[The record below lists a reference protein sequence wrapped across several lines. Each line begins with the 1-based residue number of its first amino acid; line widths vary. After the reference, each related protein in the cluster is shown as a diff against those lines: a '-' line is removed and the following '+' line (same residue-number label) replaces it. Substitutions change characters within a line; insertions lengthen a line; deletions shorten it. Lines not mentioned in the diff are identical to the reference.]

1 MERDLDFALSRV
13 LFGAMKKSK
22 LVKVT
27 FEPDGN
33 EVFVPA
39 GTLLSKAAAAAG
51 TPVESPCGGIGTCAR
66 CRIIVRGGCE
76 APDAVERARLSRDEL
91 AAGVRLACRTKVI
104 GDAIVDIPDSSRSM
118 VQKILSAGVLRD
130 CAVMSGVSKIYCE
143 LKPPSLNDERAEFE
157 RIADHL
163 IARDIKLRPNLQ
175 VACSLPRVMR
185 QADYRVTAV
194 VYNDELIALEPGD
207 TTARCCGIAYDL
219 GSTTIVG
226 YLMDLT
232 TGEDLAVSA
241 VMNPQMVYGD
251 DLVSRISFATTTPDG
266 ARVLQS
272 AAVDA
277 MNRIAREAARLA
289 GIEPRSIYKATVVGN
304 TCMTHVLLGIDVA
317 SLGQSPYVPA
327 LCADVSVPAREL
339 GLDISPEAAV
349 IVLPNVAG
357 FVGSDLVGVLLAS
370 EWGGNGRTRLAVDI
384 GTNGEMALLH
394 KGKTYACSAAAGPAF
409 EGAGIS
415 CGMRGGPGAIDS
427 VRITDDVKITTIDNK
442 PAIGVCGSG
451 LVDAIAQMLD
461 AGIIDESG
469 RMLLPSEADSLPV
482 ALRKRLIDAQN
493 EVEFVLVD
501 KSRTGNGKSVTI
513 TSSDVRRL
521 QLAKGSIHAAI
532 QTLIRTAGASDDEL
546 DEILLAGAFGNYIR
560 VESAMRIGLIPSVDI
575 DRVKSIGNAAGAGAR
590 LALLCEQEMQ
600 EARKLARTAEHLE
613 LAVSP
618 DYQMELMERMMFP

>member
-1 MERDLDFALSRV
+1 
-13 LFGAMKKSK
+13 MKKHK
-22 LVKVT
+22 LVKVA

-51 TPVESPCGGIGTCAR
+51 IPVESPCGGVGTCAK
-66 CRIIVRGGCE
+66 CRVIVQRGCD
-76 APDAVERARLSRDEL
+76 APDAVERARLSPDDL
-91 AAGVRLACRTKVI
+91 AAGFRLACRAKVI
-104 GDAIVDIPDSSRSM
+104 GDAIVNVPDSSRST

-130 CAVMSGVSKIYCE
+130 CAVMSGVSKAYCE
-143 LKPPSLNDERAEFE
+143 LKPPSLEDERAEFE
-157 RIADHL
+157 RIADYL
-163 IARDIKLRPNLQ
+163 VTRDIRLRPNLR
-175 VACSLPRVMR
+175 VARNLSRVVR

-207 TTARCCGIAYDL
+207 TTAQCCGIAYDL

-251 DLVSRISFATTTPDG
+251 DLVSRISFATTAQDG
-266 ARVLQS
+266 AQVLQ
-272 AAVDA
+272 AAALDA

-289 GIEPRSIYKATVVGN
+289 GVETASIYKATVVGN
-304 TCMTHVLLGIDVA
+304 TCMTHLLLGIDVA

-327 LCADVSVPAREL
+327 LCADVAVPARDL
-339 GLDISPEAAV
+339 GLDVSPEAAV
-349 IVLPNVAG
+349 LVLPNVAG

-370 EWGGNGRTRLAVDI
+370 EWTADGRTRLAVDI
-384 GTNGEMALLH
+384 GTNGEMALMH
-394 KGKTYACSAAAGPAF
+394 KGRTYACSAAAGPAF

-427 VRITDDVKITTIDNK
+427 VRIADDVEITTIDNK
-442 PAIGVCGSG
+442 PPIGVCGSG

-461 AGIIDESG
+461 AGIVDESG
-469 RMLLPSEADSLPV
+469 RMLMPSEADSLP
-482 ALRKRLIDAQN
+482 ASLRKRLIETDN
-493 EVEFVLVD
+493 GVEFVLVG
-501 KSRTGNGKSVTI
+501 KSKTGNGKPVTI
-513 TSSDVRRL
+513 TSGDVRRL

-532 QTLIRTAGASDDEL
+532 QTLIRTAGTIDDEL

-560 VESAMRIGLIPSVDI
+560 VESAMRIGLIPSVGI
-575 DRVKSIGNAAGAGAR
+575 ERVKSIGNAAGAGAR

-600 EARKLARTAEHLE
+600 EARELARSAQHLE

-618 DYQMELMERMMFP
+618 DYQMELMERMMFPPTPCGLP

>member
-1 MERDLDFALSRV
+1 
-13 LFGAMKKSK
+13 MKKSK

-51 TPVESPCGGIGTCAR
+51 MPVESPCGGVGTCAK
-66 CRIIVRGGCE
+66 CRVMVCGACDE
-76 APDAVERARLSRDEL
+76 PDATERKRLGEDDL
-91 AAGVRLACRTKVI
+91 AVGFRLACRANVL
-104 GDAIVDIPDSSRSM
+104 GDTTVTIPESSRSM

-143 LKPPSLNDERAEFE
+143 LRPPSLDDERAEFE
-157 RIADHL
+157 RLADYL
-163 IARDIKLRPNLQ
+163 VSRDIKLRPNLH
-175 VACSLPRVMR
+175 VARDLSRVLR
-185 QADYRVTAV
+185 EADYRVTAV
-194 VYNDELIALEPGD
+194 VYDDELVAVEPGD
-207 TTARCCGIAYDL
+207 TTAHCCGIAYDL

-226 YLMDLT
+226 YLMDLC

-251 DLVSRISFATTTPDG
+251 DLVSRISFATTAENG
-266 ARVLQS
+266 AEVLQF

-277 MNRIAREAARLA
+277 LNRIAREVARLA
-289 GIEPRSIYKATVVGN
+289 GVETSSIYKATVVGN
-304 TCMTHVLLGIDVA
+304 TCMTHLLLGIDA
-317 SLGQSPYVPA
+317 TSLGQSPYVPSV
-327 LCADVSVPAREL
+327 CADISLPAREL
-339 GLDISPEAAV
+339 GLDLSPEASV
-349 IVLPNVAG
+349 LVLPNVAG

-370 EWGGNGRTRLAVDI
+370 EWGNNGRTRLAVDI

-394 KGKTYACSAAAGPAF
+394 NGRTYACSAAAGPAF

-427 VRITDDVKITTIDNK
+427 VRIGDDVEVTTIDNR
-442 PAIGVCGSG
+442 PAIGMCGSG

-469 RMLLPSEADSLPV
+469 RMLSPRDADSLPPS
-482 ALRKRLIDAQN
+482 LRERLIEADKG
-493 EVEFVLVD
+493 VEFVLVA
-501 KSRTGNGKSVTI
+501 KSKTGNGKPLTI
-513 TSSDVRRL
+513 TSGDVRRL

-532 QTLIRTAGASDDEL
+532 QTLIRTAGATDDQLE
-546 DEILLAGAFGNYIR
+546 EILLAGAFGNYIR
-560 VESAMRIGLIPSVDI
+560 VESAMRIGLIPDVGI
-575 DRVKSIGNAAGAGAR
+575 ERVKSVGNAAGAGAR
-590 LALLCEQEMQ
+590 LALLCEQEMDQ
-600 EARKLARTAEHLE
+600 ARELARSAEHLE